1 MEKKG
6 EEEKSESPGENTFYP
21 FLLPLFPVYRKGER
35 PLKSEDLLYVV
46 LQPKKKRLETEQRPA
61 TQGESPFL
69 DRSAFIGV
77 PSSCAVISKIS
88 CLPSCLGKSWPNS
101 HLGGG
106 SIFSAACGWEL
117 AGGAISS
124 FCQGLKERGG
134 DKSAGLLFL
143 ISAILAK
150 RDGFHRK
157 KEG

>member
-1 MEKKG
+1 MGVYLCTLILCRCAKKT
-6 EEEKSESPGENTFYP
+6 SN
-21 FLLPLFPVYRKGER
+21 
-35 PLKSEDLLYVV
+35 
-46 LQPKKKRLETEQRPA
+46 
-61 TQGESPFL
+61 
-69 DRSAFIGV
+69 
-77 PSSCAVISKIS
+77 IS

-124 FCQGLKERGG
+124 FCQGLEERRGE
-134 DKSAGLLFL
+134 KSAGLLFL

-157 KEG
+157 KVGGKAEVENGGETLEEAGKTLKKTLSMAK